1 MTTPE
6 ILWLFLA
13 GFAAGGVN
21 AAVGS
26 GTLITFPTLLAM
38 GVPPV
43 LANGTN
49 CLGLV
54 PGSISG
60 AYAFRDVLDRRV
72 LRWAGIVAAAAV
84 CGALLVLVLP
94 SAVFAAAVPWLIL
107 LAVVL
112 VALQPLVVKHL
123 PDPSARTGAVAMAGS
138 GFYGGTSAQDRGSRS
153 SLHCPRAGCGRS
165 TRPTV
170 RRTYWL
176 GWPIPVPQS
185 CSSSGAGG
193 VDGGGGAGG
202 LLVVRRW
209 DRRTC
214 DPPDARCRSAQPGH
228 RGRSDRGRLCVRA
241 WVNMPVFDVDALD
254 DPRLNSFTGLTDMQM
269 RMVTEPAAG
278 IFLAEGRRSSDA
290 HWRRICGWS
299 VP

>member
-138 GFYGGTSAQDRGSRS
+138 GFYGGYFGAGQGIAFLAALSASGVRSIHEANGAKNVLAGVANSSAAIVFILGGQVVWTAAAVLAVS
-153 SLHCPRAGCGRS
+153 SLF
-165 TRPTV
+165 
-170 RRTYWL
+170 
-176 GWPIPVPQS
+176 
-185 CSSSGAGG
+185 
-193 VDGGGGAGG
+193 GGGIGG
-202 LLVVRRW
+202 RV
-209 DRRTC
+209 T
-214 DPPDARCRSAQPGH
+214 S
-228 RGRSDRGRLCVRA
+228 
-241 WVNMPVFDVDALD
+241 
-254 DPRLNSFTGLTDMQM
+254 QM
-269 RMVTEPAAG
+269 PAAA
-278 IFLAEGRRSSDA
+278 LRSLVIVVGLIAAGSA
-290 HWRRICGWS
+290 FVRG
-299 VP
+299 

>member
-6 ILWLFLA
+6 VFWLFLA
-13 GFAAGGVN
+13 GLAAGGVN

-60 AYAFRDVLDRRV
+60 AYAFRDVLSRRV
-72 LRWAGIVAAAAV
+72 WRWAAIVAVAAI

-107 LAVVL
+107 LAVGL

-123 PDPSARTGAVAMAGS
+123 PDPSSRTGAIAVAGS
-138 GFYGGTSAQDRGSRS
+138 GFYGGYFGAGQGITFLAALSASGVRSIHAANGAKNVLAGVANSSAAIVFILGGQVLWLSAAVLAVS
-153 SLHCPRAGCGRS
+153 SL
-165 TRPTV
+165 
-170 RRTYWL
+170 L
-176 GWPIPVPQS
+176 G
-185 CSSSGAGG
+185 GG
-193 VDGGGGAGG
+193 VGGRVTRTMPAPALRILVIVVG
-202 LLVVRRW
+202 LIAAVSSFVR
-209 DRRTC
+209 
-214 DPPDARCRSAQPGH
+214 G
-228 RGRSDRGRLCVRA
+228 
-241 WVNMPVFDVDALD
+241 
-254 DPRLNSFTGLTDMQM
+254 
-269 RMVTEPAAG
+269 
-278 IFLAEGRRSSDA
+278 
-290 HWRRICGWS
+290 
-299 VP
+299 

>member
-138 GFYGGTSAQDRGSRS
+138 GFYGGYFGAGQGIAFLAALSASGVRSIHEANGAKNVLAGVANSSAAIVFILGGQVVWTAAAVLAVS
-153 SLHCPRAGCGRS
+153 SLF
-165 TRPTV
+165 
-170 RRTYWL
+170 
-176 GWPIPVPQS
+176 
-185 CSSSGAGG
+185 
-193 VDGGGGAGG
+193 GGGIGG
-202 LLVVRRW
+202 RVTR
-209 DRRTC
+209 
-214 DPPDARCRSAQPGH
+214 
-228 RGRSDRGRLCVRA
+228 
-241 WVNMPVFDVDALD
+241 
-254 DPRLNSFTGLTDMQM
+254 QM
-269 RMVTEPAAG
+269 PAAA
-278 IFLAEGRRSSDA
+278 LRSLVIVVGLIAAGSA
-290 HWRRICGWS
+290 FVRG
-299 VP
+299 

>member
-138 GFYGGTSAQDRGSRS
+138 GFYGG
-153 SLHCPRAGCGRS
+153 
-165 TRPTV
+165 
-170 RRTYWL
+170 YF
-176 GWPIPVPQS
+176 
-185 CSSSGAGG
+185 GAGQGIAFLAALSASG
-193 VDGGGGAGG
+193 VRSIHEANSAKNVLAG
-202 LLVVRRW
+202 V
-209 DRRTC
+209 
-214 DPPDARCRSAQPGH
+214 ANSSA
-228 RGRSDRGRLCVRA
+228 A
-241 WVNMPVFDVDALD
+241 IVFILSQS
-254 DPRLNSFTGLTDMQM
+254 PR
-269 RMVTEPAAG
+269 VTEHGAT
-278 IFLAEGRRSSDA
+278 SDA
-290 HWRRICGWS
+290 TTCPVCGWRMLHLS
-299 VP
+299 